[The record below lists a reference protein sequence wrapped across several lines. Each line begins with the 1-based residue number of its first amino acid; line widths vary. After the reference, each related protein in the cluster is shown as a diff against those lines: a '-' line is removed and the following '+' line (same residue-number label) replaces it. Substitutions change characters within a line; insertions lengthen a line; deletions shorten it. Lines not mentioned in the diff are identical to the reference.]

1 MKHCKSGRQF
11 GRVASQRRALLSSM
25 LTSLIIHESI
35 ETTEAKAKELKG
47 KIDRV
52 ISRAKKAEGNNME
65 LVRKLESD
73 LPKVAIQK
81 IKSELLERMSK
92 RDSGY
97 TRVIKMSPRKS
108 DGARRAII
116 EFVDTAKDN
125 KLVDNSKKSEKKT
138 TSEKE

>member
-11 GRVASQRRALLSSM
+11 GRVASQRKALLSSM

-52 ISRAKKAEGNNME
+52 ISRAKKAGGNDME

-81 IKSELLERMSK
+81 IKGELLERMNK

-116 EFVDTAKDN
+116 EFVDTAKDI
-125 KLVDNSKKSEKKT
+125 KSVDISKKSEKKP
-138 TSEKE
+138 TSKKE